1 MERAIERLRREK
13 KQLEVANISQ
23 KKDFDIKILQQKQV
37 TKEEMA
43 RIKEEQHEL
52 GQHGPHLKEKLT
64 AYKNE
69 LKNLLVSEDKY
80 LELRTIPENKRNI
93 KEFVQVKAY
102 EVVKK
107 FRDEVESLKRE
118 NEQLTEKCGSLRE
131 KADKQTREAD
141 RISNVLRDR
150 ENDYTNRIEDLEI
163 RNKELQEAINKLRMK
178 EESYKIKER
187 DYESM
192 KERLREFEKA
202 NASLQMHAELQSE
215 TVNKATSQ
223 RQDYEKQYDNLRRQI
238 DLLNQD
244 KTFMTRENA
253 TLHDRIKRLEN
264 DIERLENQKDKQ
276 YAEMMDAK
284 KNAQNY
290 LERLLNSTGDYGS
303 SAHKK
308 HLEELNLL
316 KQAHEKELIIHKEN
330 LSEVYEKKIEYLRE
344 AKEESD
350 IRLAKAERDLLDKT
364 KAYEEILIEYRKIE
378 RMVDEEI
385 STVKQELSLKST
397 EAQSISQ
404 RYEENLALVKEYKL
418 ENAVLKEKLDLVKN
432 DYYRLEAMER
442 QKNAD
447 ALAQVAVYKERL
459 AHYEAI
465 EKELDDAIINV
476 AESEEQSEVGNIV
489 LNAVRAAPTAAN
501 RRVQQSLLLANRLQ
515 SKQKEVEKLKK
526 ELQDLKNQM
535 KNMGDDSKMYRKL
548 ADKANQ
554 PYSYLMADI
563 EKGEKDLNA
572 AFKRL
577 RSKEEEIKQL
587 KDENKSL
594 KMAVNSLQE
603 ELHKLTNKRRELDNL
618 QSTLMNIIKG
628 STTKKISIDFLK
640 TKLTESKRDNKF
652 KDDFKPKD
660 FLQMSGIGKHPNST
674 LNKSKKS
681 LSKSKSP
688 SKFKNVDIDEDDREL
703 QRTVKRGD
711 VEVPAWY
718 NILKS
723 NLRS

>member
-1 MERAIERLRREK
+1 
-13 KQLEVANISQ
+13 
-23 KKDFDIKILQQKQV
+23 
-37 TKEEMA
+37 
-43 RIKEEQHEL
+43 
-52 GQHGPHLKEKLT
+52 
-64 AYKNE
+64 
-69 LKNLLVSEDKY
+69 
-80 LELRTIPENKRNI
+80 
-93 KEFVQVKAY
+93 
-102 EVVKK
+102 
-107 FRDEVESLKRE
+107 
-118 NEQLTEKCGSLRE
+118 
-131 KADKQTREAD
+131 
-141 RISNVLRDR
+141 
-150 ENDYTNRIEDLEI
+150 
-163 RNKELQEAINKLRMK
+163 
-178 EESYKIKER
+178 
-187 DYESM
+187 
-192 KERLREFEKA
+192 
-202 NASLQMHAELQSE
+202 
-215 TVNKATSQ
+215 
-223 RQDYEKQYDNLRRQI
+223 
-238 DLLNQD
+238 
-244 KTFMTRENA
+244 
-253 TLHDRIKRLEN
+253 
-264 DIERLENQKDKQ
+264 
-276 YAEMMDAK
+276 
-284 KNAQNY
+284 
-290 LERLLNSTGDYGS
+290 
-303 SAHKK
+303 
-308 HLEELNLL
+308 
-316 KQAHEKELIIHKEN
+316 
-330 LSEVYEKKIEYLRE
+330 
-344 AKEESD
+344 
-350 IRLAKAERDLLDKT
+350 
-364 KAYEEILIEYRKIE
+364 
-378 RMVDEEI
+378 
-385 STVKQELSLKST
+385 
-397 EAQSISQ
+397 
-404 RYEENLALVKEYKL
+404 
-418 ENAVLKEKLDLVKN
+418 
-432 DYYRLEAMER
+432 MER

-489 LNAVRAAPTAAN
+489 LNAVKAAPTAAN

-535 KNMGDDSKMYRKL
+535 RNMGDESKMYRKL

-563 EKGEKDLNA
+563 EKGEKDLNL
-572 AFKRL
+572 AFKKL

-603 ELHKLTNKRRELDNL
+603 ELSKLMNKRRELDNL

-640 TKLTESKRDNKF
+640 TKLTESKRENKF

-688 SKFKNVDIDEDDREL
+688 GKFKNMDIDEDDREL